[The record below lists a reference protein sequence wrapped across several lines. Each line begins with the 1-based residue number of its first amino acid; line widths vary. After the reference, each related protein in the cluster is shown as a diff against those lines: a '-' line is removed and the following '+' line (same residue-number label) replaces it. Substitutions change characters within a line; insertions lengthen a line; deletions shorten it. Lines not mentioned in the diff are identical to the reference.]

1 MYVANNKRKIK
12 VDHTTTIPDLPQK
25 SPIDGGSYTRVI
37 VTVPFRG
44 AWHVKLPF

>member
-1 MYVANNKRKIK
+1 MLPIIK
-12 VDHTTTIPDLPQK
+12 EKSGSTIPDMPQR
-25 SPIDGGSYTRVI
+25 SPIDGVSYTRVI